1 MHNYTSSLFHYT
13 KQREYLIKILKS
25 GLFPNYCKEQYL
37 GGGKNEIIGIPMV
50 CFCDIP
56 IMRVQDFSRDYGKYA
71 IAFSKDWALKKS
83 INPVFY
89 VHESGLKK
97 TLSFFRTVEKYFS
110 AIHHT
115 GNDKTNVALDIFDQ
129 QQLNNFADLV
139 RAIQTR
145 YANDNLL
152 GYIKPYITQND
163 DGNRINYTESE
174 WRYIVTEI
182 DGVEWLRGEKKYKE
196 WRGDSNDPKPKAP
209 KEVLEKKLTFAVD
222 DINYLITKT
231 EEDSM
236 KLLQDIQKLRVICGE
251 PIFELDRYKLANKI
265 ISFEKI
271 ENDF

>member
-1 MHNYTSSLFHYT
+1 M
-13 KQREYLIKILKS
+13 KILRD

-37 GGGKNEIIGIPMV
+37 GGGKDGIIGIPMV

-56 IMRVQDFSRDYGKYA
+56 IMRVQDFSGDFGRFA
-71 IAFSKDWALKKS
+71 IAFSKDWALKKA

-89 VHESGLKK
+89 VHESGLMK

-110 AIHHT
+110 NIHHA
-115 GNDKTNVALDIFDQ
+115 GDAKMNVMLNIFNQ

-145 YANDNLL
+145 YANDTLL
-152 GYIKPYITQND
+152 GYIKPYISQNEH
-163 DGNRINYTESE
+163 GKRINYTESE
-174 WRYIVTEI
+174 WRYIVTEMN
-182 DGVEWLRGEKKYKE
+182 GVKWLRGEKYKE
-196 WRGDSNDPKPKAP
+196 WRGNPNKPKPKAP

-222 DINYLITKT
+222 DITYLITKT

-236 KLLQDIQKLRVICGE
+236 KLLQDIQKLKRICGKD
-251 PIFELDRYKLANKI
+251 ISDLDRYKLVNKI